1 MKQVIWFR
9 GGLPGKARDFNW
21 HNTIGVWSVV
31 PLAIVVASGAVISY
45 PWASN
50 LVYRAVGEAPP
61 APAGRGAAAAPARA
75 RAEGAGREGA
85 RRERASEGGAPALPP
100 SLNAAWTTALAH
112 RPEWRTVTLRVPSG
126 SAPTLPFTIDE
137 GGPGQ
142 PQYRGT
148 LTVDRASGAVATWEG
163 FDANS
168 RGRQLRSLLRF
179 AHTGEVLGPAGPGS
193 RGPGLPRR
201 RRPRLHRLRPD
212 LATLRR
218 LARPSPPSARTA
230 GGPVRCL
237 SPRSF
242 AVSSVKSTNTMKT
255 RRTSR
260 RPSPSAPSASRRWAT
275 VGVLAA
281 SAALAGRVSAAS
293 IQLPPEFRARG
304 VEPLPAAWLRD
315 ERRDASDVT
324 IGPAA
329 ARTDDQLPAVTRFD
343 IPPGPLSVVIKAF
356 EAVTGYT
363 VTLADPALGEIAS
376 PGVAGVITVD
386 KAIAAMLSGTGVSA
400 RESGVRQ
407 LALSLGGVIESLDV
421 TATTRV
427 ASVRYARPVAET
439 PQTIQV
445 IPRQVMEA
453 QGVTTLSEALRNV
466 PGISLQ
472 AGEGGGASSTTG
484 DMFNLRGFSANNS
497 LFVDGVRDD
506 GLIARDVF
514 NLEQVE
520 VFLGPTGTDVGRG
533 NAAGYVN
540 MTTKTPGVQTRYA
553 GMATIGSA
561 DQRRV
566 SIDLNQ
572 ATPIGEPGSWLAGT
586 ALRLNALK
594 QDSGVPGRD
603 EVRLRSQA
611 VAPSLALGL
620 GTHTRISAGGQFTEQ
635 DNVPDYGIPGAAW
648 LDAPLA
654 PTTIRAAAPVDQS
667 NYYGTPAADSDRVSQ
682 DSTFARVEHDLR
694 PTVQVK
700 HQFRHN
706 KAHRAAVISAIQNPA
721 AYNAATGQVTIV
733 RQGNERENRITAN
746 QTSLST
752 IGRTGRASHALTGTL
767 EFTRESQ
774 FAPTLAGLG
783 TRGTTDIFRP
793 DVNAPVTGL
802 AVARTG
808 AFSDGQADTV
818 AVSVFDAIDI
828 GPRLQVTGGLR
839 VERYDAS
846 FLARDAAGVTT
857 TDVERRRHARQRQ
870 DRRALQAD
878 RSGQRLRV
886 VRDHQDAARHGQLHA
901 VGTGQQPEQPEHR
914 PADLAPISRPAAS
927 GTSTAAGCR

>member
-1 MKQVIWFR
+1 
-9 GGLPGKARDFNW
+9 
-21 HNTIGVWSVV
+21 
-31 PLAIVVASGAVISY
+31 
-45 PWASN
+45 
-50 LVYRAVGEAPP
+50 
-61 APAGRGAAAAPARA
+61 
-75 RAEGAGREGA
+75 
-85 RRERASEGGAPALPP
+85 
-100 SLNAAWTTALAH
+100 
-112 RPEWRTVTLRVPSG
+112 
-126 SAPTLPFTIDE
+126 
-137 GGPGQ
+137 
-142 PQYRGT
+142 
-148 LTVDRASGAVATWEG
+148 
-163 FDANS
+163 
-168 RGRQLRSLLRF
+168 
-179 AHTGEVLGPAGPGS
+179 
-193 RGPGLPRR
+193 
-201 RRPRLHRLRPD
+201 
-212 LATLRR
+212 
-218 LARPSPPSARTA
+218 
-230 GGPVRCL
+230 
-237 SPRSF
+237 
-242 AVSSVKSTNTMKT
+242 MKT
-255 RRTSR
+255 RRTFR
-260 RPSPSAPSASRRWAT
+260 RSSSSAPSASRRWAT

-293 IQLPPEFRARG
+293 VQLPPEFRARTID
-304 VEPLPAAWLRD
+304 PLPAAWLRD
-315 ERRDASDVT
+315 ERRHASDVT
-324 IGPAA
+324 IGPAVP
-329 ARTDDQLPAVTRFD
+329 RTDDQLPAVTRFD
-343 IPPGPLSVVIKAF
+343 IPPGPLSEVIKAF

-376 PGVAGVITVD
+376 PGVAGVITVE
-386 KAIAAMLSGTGVSA
+386 KAIAAMLSGTGLSA

-407 LALSLGGVIESLDV
+407 LALSLGGVSESLDV

-553 GMATIGSA
+553 GMATLGTA
-561 DQRRV
+561 DQRRL

-572 ATPIGEPGSWLAGT
+572 AVPAGEPGSWLAGT

-603 EVRLRSQA
+603 EVRLRTHA
-611 VAPSLALGL
+611 FAPSLALGL
-620 GTHTRISAGGQFTEQ
+620 GTHTRVSAGGQFTEQ

-654 PTTIRAAAPVDQS
+654 PTTVLAPGPVDQS
-667 NYYGTPAADSDRVSQ
+667 NYYGTPAADYDRVSQ
-682 DSTFARVEHDLR
+682 DSTFARIEHDLR
-694 PTVQVK
+694 PTVQLK

-706 KAHRAAVISAIQNPA
+706 KAHRSAVISAIQNPA
-721 AYNAATGQVTIV
+721 AYDPATGQVTIV

-783 TRGTTDIFRP
+783 TRATTDIFRP

-802 AVARTG
+802 AVVRNG

-839 VERYDAS
+839 VERYEAS

-857 TDVERRRHARQRQ
+857 TDVSVDDTLVSGKIGVLYKLTDQGNAYVSFGTTKTPPGTANFTLSAQANNQNNPNTDPQISRNLEVGSKWNFYGSRLSLTGAAFRTKNENVIFTVDATAVPPVFNQ
-870 DRRALQAD
+870 DDAQEVTGVSLGVA
-878 RSGQRLRV
+878 GRV
-886 VRDHQDAARHGQLHA
+886 VRAWDVTANIAYLDSENLSQNSANNGRRL
-901 VGTGQQPEQPEHR
+901 T
-914 PADLAPISRPAAS
+914 LAPVFSGSIWTTYTTPWRLSVGGGIRFIGDTYVNAANTIQAPGYTLVDAMATYDVSRQLSLRLNVYNLTDETYIRNINNNGGRYNPGYPRTATLTAS
-927 GTSTAAGCR
+927 FGF

>member
-1 MKQVIWFR
+1 MKI
-9 GGLPGKARDFNW
+9 
-21 HNTIGVWSVV
+21 
-31 PLAIVVASGAVISY
+31 
-45 PWASN
+45 
-50 LVYRAVGEAPP
+50 
-61 APAGRGAAAAPARA
+61 
-75 RAEGAGREGA
+75 
-85 RRERASEGGAPALPP
+85 
-100 SLNAAWTTALAH
+100 
-112 RPEWRTVTLRVPSG
+112 
-126 SAPTLPFTIDE
+126 
-137 GGPGQ
+137 
-142 PQYRGT
+142 
-148 LTVDRASGAVATWEG
+148 
-163 FDANS
+163 
-168 RGRQLRSLLRF
+168 
-179 AHTGEVLGPAGPGS
+179 
-193 RGPGLPRR
+193 
-201 RRPRLHRLRPD
+201 
-212 LATLRR
+212 
-218 LARPSPPSARTA
+218 
-230 GGPVRCL
+230 
-237 SPRSF
+237 
-242 AVSSVKSTNTMKT
+242 
-255 RRTSR
+255 R
-260 RPSPSAPSASRRWAT
+260 RPSRCSPSSAPSASRRWAT

-293 IQLPPEFRARG
+293 VQLPPEFRART
-304 VEPLPAAWLRD
+304 VDPLPAAWLRD
-315 ERRDASDVT
+315 ERRDTSDAPL
-324 IGPAA
+324 GPAVP
-329 ARTDDQLPAVTRFD
+329 RTDDQLPAVTRFD
-343 IPPGPLSVVIKAF
+343 IPPGPLSVVVKAF

-363 VTLADPALGEIAS
+363 VTLADPALGEIVS
-376 PGVAGVITVD
+376 PGVAGVVTVE

-407 LALSLGGVIESLDV
+407 LALSLGGVSESLDV

-553 GMATIGSA
+553 GMATLGTA

-572 ATPIGEPGSWLAGT
+572 AVPAGEPGSWLAGT

-603 EVRLRSQA
+603 EVRLRTQA
-611 VAPSLALGL
+611 VSPSLALGL
-620 GTHTRISAGGQFTEQ
+620 GTHTRVSAGGQFTEQ

-654 PTTIRAAAPVDQS
+654 PTTVRAPAPVDQA
-667 NYYGTPAADSDRVSQ
+667 NYYGTPAADADRVSQ
-682 DSTFARVEHDLR
+682 DSTFARFEHDLR
-694 PTVQVK
+694 PTVQLK

-706 KAHRAAVISAIQNPA
+706 RAHRTAVISAIQNPA

-783 TRGTTDIFRP
+783 TRGTTDIFAP
-793 DVNAPVTGL
+793 DVNIPVTGM

-839 VERYDAS
+839 VERYEAS

-857 TDVERRRHARQRQ
+857 TDVSVDDTLVSGKLGVLYKLTDQGNAYVSFGTTKTPPGTANFTLSAQANNQNNPNTDPQTSRNLEVGSKWNFYGSRLSLTGAAFRTKNENVIFTVDATAVPPVFNQ
-870 DRRALQAD
+870 DDAQEVTGVSLGVA
-878 RSGQRLRV
+878 GRV
-886 VRDHQDAARHGQLHA
+886 VRAWDVTANIAYLDSENLSQNAANAGRRL
-901 VGTGQQPEQPEHR
+901 T
-914 PADLAPISRPAAS
+914 LAPVFSGSVWTTYQTPWRLSVGGGIRFIGDTFVNAANTIQAPGYTLVDAMATYDVSRQLSLRLNVYNVTDETYIRNVNNNGGRYNPGYPRTATLTAS
-927 GTSTAAGCR
+927 FGF

>member
-1 MKQVIWFR
+1 
-9 GGLPGKARDFNW
+9 
-21 HNTIGVWSVV
+21 
-31 PLAIVVASGAVISY
+31 
-45 PWASN
+45 
-50 LVYRAVGEAPP
+50 
-61 APAGRGAAAAPARA
+61 
-75 RAEGAGREGA
+75 
-85 RRERASEGGAPALPP
+85 
-100 SLNAAWTTALAH
+100 
-112 RPEWRTVTLRVPSG
+112 
-126 SAPTLPFTIDE
+126 
-137 GGPGQ
+137 
-142 PQYRGT
+142 
-148 LTVDRASGAVATWEG
+148 
-163 FDANS
+163 
-168 RGRQLRSLLRF
+168 
-179 AHTGEVLGPAGPGS
+179 
-193 RGPGLPRR
+193 
-201 RRPRLHRLRPD
+201 
-212 LATLRR
+212 
-218 LARPSPPSARTA
+218 
-230 GGPVRCL
+230 
-237 SPRSF
+237 
-242 AVSSVKSTNTMKT
+242 MKT
-255 RRTSR
+255 RRQTR
-260 RPSPSAPSASRRWAT
+260 RSSSAPSTSRRWAT

-293 IQLPPEFRARG
+293 GQLPPEFRTHG
-304 VEPLPAAWLRD
+304 VDPLPAAWLRD
-315 ERRDASDVT
+315 ERRHAADVT
-324 IGPAA
+324 IGPVV

-376 PGVAGVITVD
+376 PGVAGVITVE

-407 LALSLGGVIESLDV
+407 LALSLGGVSESLDV
-421 TATTRV
+421 TAAPRV

-540 MTTKTPGVQTRYA
+540 MTTKTPAVLNRYA
-553 GMATIGSA
+553 GMATLGTA

-572 ATPIGEPGSWLAGT
+572 AIPVADKGSWLAGT

-603 EVRLRSQA
+603 EVRLRTQA
-611 VAPSLALGL
+611 FAPSLALGL
-620 GTHTRISAGGQFTEQ
+620 GTHTRVSAGGQFTEQ
-635 DNVPDYGIPGAAW
+635 DNLPDYGIPGAAW

-654 PTTIRAAAPVDQS
+654 PTTIQAPAPVDQS
-667 NYYGTPAADSDRVSQ
+667 NYYGTPAADYDRVSQ
-682 DSTFARVEHDLR
+682 DSTFARLEHDLK
-694 PTVQVK
+694 PTVQLK

-706 KAHRAAVISAIQNPA
+706 KAHRSAVISAIQNPA
-721 AYNAATGQVTIV
+721 AYNAATGQVTIT
-733 RQGNERENRITAN
+733 RQGNERDNRITAN
-746 QTSLST
+746 QTSLSA

-774 FAPTLAGLG
+774 FAPTLGGFG
-783 TRGTTDIFRP
+783 TRPAADIFNP
-793 DVNAPVTGL
+793 DVNVAVTGM
-802 AVARTG
+802 AVAPTG

-839 VERYDAS
+839 VERYEAS

-857 TDVERRRHARQRQ
+857 TDVSVDDTLVSGKIGVLYKLTDQGNAYVSFGTTKTPPGTANFTLSAQANNQNNPNTDPQISRNLEVGSKWNFYGSRLSLTGAAFRTRNENVIFTVDATAVPPVFNQ
-870 DRRALQAD
+870 DDAQEVTGVSLGVA
-878 RSGQRLRV
+878 GRV
-886 VRDHQDAARHGQLHA
+886 VRAWDVTANIAYLDSENLSQNAANNGRRL
-901 VGTGQQPEQPEHR
+901 T
-914 PADLAPISRPAAS
+914 LAPVFSGSVWTTYTTPWRLSVGGGIRFIGDTYVNAANTIQAPGYTLVDAMATYDVSRQVSLRLNVYNLTDETYIRNINNNGGRYNPGYPRTATLTAS
-927 GTSTAAGCR
+927 FGF

>member
-1 MKQVIWFR
+1 
-9 GGLPGKARDFNW
+9 
-21 HNTIGVWSVV
+21 
-31 PLAIVVASGAVISY
+31 
-45 PWASN
+45 
-50 LVYRAVGEAPP
+50 
-61 APAGRGAAAAPARA
+61 
-75 RAEGAGREGA
+75 
-85 RRERASEGGAPALPP
+85 
-100 SLNAAWTTALAH
+100 
-112 RPEWRTVTLRVPSG
+112 
-126 SAPTLPFTIDE
+126 
-137 GGPGQ
+137 
-142 PQYRGT
+142 
-148 LTVDRASGAVATWEG
+148 
-163 FDANS
+163 
-168 RGRQLRSLLRF
+168 
-179 AHTGEVLGPAGPGS
+179 
-193 RGPGLPRR
+193 
-201 RRPRLHRLRPD
+201 
-212 LATLRR
+212 
-218 LARPSPPSARTA
+218 
-230 GGPVRCL
+230 
-237 SPRSF
+237 
-242 AVSSVKSTNTMKT
+242 MKT
-255 RRTSR
+255 RRQTR
-260 RPSPSAPSASRRWAT
+260 RSSSAPSTSRRWAT

-293 IQLPPEFRARG
+293 GQLPPEFRTHG
-304 VEPLPAAWLRD
+304 VDPLPAAWLRD
-315 ERRDASDVT
+315 ERRHAADVT
-324 IGPAA
+324 IGPVV

-376 PGVAGVITVD
+376 PGVAGVITVE

-407 LALSLGGVIESLDV
+407 LALSLGGVSESLDV
-421 TATTRV
+421 TAAPRV

-540 MTTKTPGVQTRYA
+540 MTTKTPAVLNRYA
-553 GMATIGSA
+553 GMATLGTA

-572 ATPIGEPGSWLAGT
+572 AIPVADKGSWLAGT

-603 EVRLRSQA
+603 EVRLRTQA
-611 VAPSLALGL
+611 FAPSLALGL
-620 GTHTRISAGGQFTEQ
+620 GTHTRVSAGGQFTEQ
-635 DNVPDYGIPGAAW
+635 DNLPDYGIPGAAW

-654 PTTIRAAAPVDQS
+654 PTTTQAPAPVDQS
-667 NYYGTPAADSDRVSQ
+667 NYYGTPAADYDRVSQ
-682 DSTFARVEHDLR
+682 DSTFARLEHDLK
-694 PTVQVK
+694 PTVQLK

-706 KAHRAAVISAIQNPA
+706 KAHRSAVISAIQNPA
-721 AYNAATGQVTIV
+721 AYNAATGQVTIT
-733 RQGNERENRITAN
+733 RQGNERDNRITAN
-746 QTSLST
+746 QTSLSA

-774 FAPTLAGLG
+774 FAPTLGGFG
-783 TRGTTDIFRP
+783 TRPTADIFNP
-793 DVNAPVTGL
+793 DVNVPVTGM
-802 AVARTG
+802 AVAPTG

-839 VERYDAS
+839 VERYEAS

-857 TDVERRRHARQRQ
+857 TDVSVDDTLVSGKIGVLYKLTDQGNAYVSFGTTKTPPGTANFTLSAQANNQNNPNTDPQISRNLEVGSKWNFYGSRLSLTGAAFRTRNENVIFTVDATAVPPVFNQ
-870 DRRALQAD
+870 DDAQEVTGVSLGVA
-878 RSGQRLRV
+878 GRV
-886 VRDHQDAARHGQLHA
+886 VRAWDVTANIAYLDSENLSQNAANNGRRL
-901 VGTGQQPEQPEHR
+901 T
-914 PADLAPISRPAAS
+914 LAPVFSGSVWTTYTTPWRLSVGGGIRFIGDTYVNAANTIQAPGYTLVDAMATYDVSRQVSLRLNVYNLTDETYIRNINNNGGRYNPGYPRTATLTAS
-927 GTSTAAGCR
+927 FGF